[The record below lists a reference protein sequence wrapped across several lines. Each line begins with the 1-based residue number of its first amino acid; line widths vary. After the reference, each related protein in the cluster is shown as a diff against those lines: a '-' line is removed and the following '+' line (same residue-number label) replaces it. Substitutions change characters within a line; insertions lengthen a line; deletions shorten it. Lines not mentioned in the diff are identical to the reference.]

1 MKLSAE
7 FSVGGFAYKIRTQFS
22 FITDD
27 TTLSCIL
34 NNVAGQNISITGY
47 LHTKLLQTEAG
58 YKNTLNLVR
67 LAVGSP
73 NEETNRDLTGVRNV
87 LKSLSVEFQE
97 KPVIQVLLIT
107 PGIPGI
113 INGLFGVLWC
123 NVKVNAF
130 YIGEE
135 TRLFIDVSDVCKA
148 LMSLAEMPLQ
158 QCPGQCANCDH
169 NFGKK

>member
-1 MKLSAE
+1 LFLPFFKVKFLYRY
-7 FSVGGFAYKIRTQFS
+7 FVVKVLKYCVFRF
-22 FITDD
+22 
-27 TTLSCIL
+27 
-34 NNVAGQNISITGY
+34 Y
-47 LHTKLLQTEAG
+47 LPNAS
-58 YKNTLNLVR
+58 LNLVR

-73 NEETNRDLTGVRNV
+73 NEETDRDLTGVRNV
-87 LKSLSVEFQE
+87 LKSLNVEFQE

-148 LMSLAEMPLQ
+148 LMSLAEMPLH

-169 NFGKK
+169 NFEKK